1 MRRAGSSNSLIERV
15 YLEIG
20 ASAART
26 ANVVIDQIRPR
37 AKLIKI
43 KVTYNDVSQLVFAR
57 KGHD

>member
-1 MRRAGSSNSLIERV
+1 LIERV